1 MMKDIEYYYNDKGEI
16 GILVSYGYGAGWSSW
31 SEYGIKLAVDKRI
44 IEKFNEHIDDDE
56 WRREID
62 SFHDNDIKT
71 EFQNFLSSIGYDNVY
86 LGGLKDCELV
96 FVPKGSAVRITEYDG
111 NENLEIG
118 YTDYTVL
125 D

>member
-1 MMKDIEYYYNDKGEI
+1 MKGIEYYYNDKGEI

-44 IEKFNEHIDDDE
+44 IEKYNENIDDDE
-56 WRREID
+56 WRKEID

-96 FVPKGSAVRITEYDG
+96 FVPQGSAVRITEYDG

-118 YTDYTVL
+118 YIDYTVL

>member
-1 MMKDIEYYYNDKGEI
+1 MKDIEYYYNDKGEI

-56 WRREID
+56 WCREIG
-62 SFHDNDIKT
+62 SFHDNDIQT

-86 LGGLKDCELV
+86 LGGLKDCKLV
-96 FVPKGSAVRITEYDG
+96 FVPKGSAVRITEYGG

>member
-1 MMKDIEYYYNDKGEI
+1 MKDIEYYYNDKGEI

-44 IEKFNEHIDDDE
+44 IEKYNEHIDDDE
-56 WRREID
+56 WCREIG
-62 SFHDNDIKT
+62 SFHDNDIQT

-86 LGGLKDCELV
+86 LGGLKDCKLV
-96 FVPKGSAVRITEYDG
+96 FVPQGSTVRITEYDG

>member
-1 MMKDIEYYYNDKGEI
+1 MKDIEYYYNDKGEI

-86 LGGLKDCELV
+86 LGGLKDCKLV
-96 FVPKGSAVRITEYDG
+96 FVPKESAVRITEYDG

>member
-1 MMKDIEYYYNDKGEI
+1 MKDIEYYYNDKGEI

-96 FVPKGSAVRITEYDG
+96 FVPQGSAIRITEYDG

>member
-1 MMKDIEYYYNDKGEI
+1 MKDIEYYYNDKGEI

-44 IEKFNEHIDDDE
+44 IEKYNEHIDDDE
-56 WRREID
+56 WCREIG
-62 SFHDNDIKT
+62 SFHDNDIQT

-86 LGGLKDCELV
+86 LGGLKDCKLV
-96 FVPKGSAVRITEYDG
+96 FVPKGSAVRITEYGG

>member
-1 MMKDIEYYYNDKGEI
+1 MKDIEYYYNDKGEI

-56 WRREID
+56 WCREID

-86 LGGLKDCELV
+86 LGGVKDCELV

>member
-1 MMKDIEYYYNDKGEI
+1 MKDIEYYYNDKGEI

-44 IEKFNEHIDDDE
+44 IEKFNEHIGDDE
-56 WRREID
+56 WCRDID
-62 SFHDNDIKT
+62 SFHDNDVQT
-71 EFQNFLSSIGYDNVY
+71 EFRNFLSSIGYDDVY

>member
-1 MMKDIEYYYNDKGEI
+1 MKDIEYYYNDKGEI

-56 WRREID
+56 WHREID

>member
-1 MMKDIEYYYNDKGEI
+1 MKDIEYYYNDKGEI

-44 IEKFNEHIDDDE
+44 IEKFLEHIHDKE
-56 WRREID
+56 WCNAIS
-62 SFHDNDIKT
+62 SFGDNIIKK
-71 EFQNFLSSIGYDNVY
+71 EFSDYLSSIGYDNVF
-86 LGGLKDCELV
+86 LGGLVQCNLEY
-96 FVPKGSAVRITEYDG
+96 VPLGSAVRITEYDG
-111 NENLEIG
+111 AESLEVG

>member
-1 MMKDIEYYYNDKGEI
+1 MKDIEYYYNDKGEI

-56 WRREID
+56 WCREIG

-96 FVPKGSAVRITEYDG
+96 FVPQGSAIRITEYDG

>member
-1 MMKDIEYYYNDKGEI
+1 MKDIEYYYNDKGEI
-16 GILVSYGYGAGWSSW
+16 GILVSYGQGAGWSSW

>member
-1 MMKDIEYYYNDKGEI
+1 MKDIEYYYNDKGEI

-31 SEYGIKLAVDKRI
+31 SEYGIKLALDKRI
-44 IEKFNEHIDDDE
+44 IEKYNENIDDDE
-56 WRREID
+56 WRMAID
-62 SFHDNDIKT
+62 SFHDNDIQT

-86 LGGLKDCELV
+86 LGGLKDCKLV
-96 FVPKGSAVRITEYDG
+96 FVPQGSAVRITEYDG

>member
-1 MMKDIEYYYNDKGEI
+1 MKDIEYYYNDKGEI

-56 WRREID
+56 WCREID
-62 SFHDNDIKT
+62 SFHDNDVQT
-71 EFQNFLSSIGYDNVY
+71 EFRNFLSSIGYDDVY
-86 LGGLKDCELV
+86 LGGLKDCKLV

>member
-1 MMKDIEYYYNDKGEI
+1 MKDIEYYYNDKGEI

-44 IEKFNEHIDDDE
+44 IEKFNEHINNDE
-56 WRREID
+56 WRMAID
-62 SFHDNDIKT
+62 SFHDNDVQT

-86 LGGLKDCELV
+86 LGGLKDCKLV
-96 FVPKGSAVRITEYDG
+96 FVPKESAVRITEYDG

>member
-1 MMKDIEYYYNDKGEI
+1 MKDIEYYYNDKGEI

-44 IEKFNEHIDDDE
+44 IEKFNEHINNDE
-56 WRREID
+56 WRMAID

>member
-1 MMKDIEYYYNDKGEI
+1 MKDIEYYYNDKGEI

-56 WRREID
+56 WCREIG
-62 SFHDNDIKT
+62 SFHDNDIQT

-96 FVPKGSAVRITEYDG
+96 FVPKGSAVRITEHDG

>member
-1 MMKDIEYYYNDKGEI
+1 M
-16 GILVSYGYGAGWSSW
+16 
-31 SEYGIKLAVDKRI
+31 
-44 IEKFNEHIDDDE
+44 
-56 WRREID
+56 
-62 SFHDNDIKT
+62 FHDNDIQT

-86 LGGLKDCELV
+86 LGGLKDCKLV

>member
-1 MMKDIEYYYNDKGEI
+1 MKDIEYYYNDKGEI
-16 GILVSYGYGAGWSSW
+16 GILVSYGYGAGWSTW

-44 IEKFNEHIDDDE
+44 IEKFNEHIYDDE
-56 WRREID
+56 WCREIG
-62 SFHDNDIKT
+62 SFHNNDIQK
-71 EFQNFLSSIGYDNVY
+71 EFQNFLSSIGYYNVY

-96 FVPKGSAVRITEYDG
+96 FVPKGSPVRITEKNG